1 MSASERLAQIV
12 FHDDGFLFDPSSG
25 ESFVANPTA
34 VEILRGL
41 QEGRGEA
48 TIVAELISRFQ
59 VGEEEARRDVVE
71 FLARL
76 KNLQL
81 S

>member
-1 MSASERLAQIV
+1 MSAAERLAQIV

-41 QEGRGEA
+41 QDGRNEA
-48 TIVAELISRFQ
+48 AITHDLVERFQ
-59 VGEEEARRDVVE
+59 VGDEEARRDVVE

-81 S
+81 A